1 MKVQNVTIYIEI
13 QKHLVNISFSKMV
26 GWGLVQITPASK
38 QLVSFCSTSSSHT
51 RLAERIGL
59 EEYLT
64 DMLDLTGQTD
74 KKKSYNWVH
83 G

>member
-1 MKVQNVTIYIEI
+1 M
-13 QKHLVNISFSKMV
+13 
-26 GWGLVQITPASK
+26 QITPASK

-74 KKKSYNWVH
+74 KKKVTTGIMASNFTTNYNEIDSSAARFI
-83 G
+83 